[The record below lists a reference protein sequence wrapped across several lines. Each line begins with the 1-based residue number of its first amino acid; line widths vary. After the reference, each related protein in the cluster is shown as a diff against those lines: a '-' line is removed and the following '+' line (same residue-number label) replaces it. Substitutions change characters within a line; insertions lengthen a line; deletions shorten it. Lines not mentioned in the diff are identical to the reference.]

1 MNKHLKKL
9 ISLLALTTLIF
20 ACTEKKNSVGY
31 VPGTD
36 PKSITFTTADEI
48 FEEYYSFEEDMENYY
63 ENTRMYMGNMESN
76 GFENEA
82 RILLKASTLPDT
94 IAEFIT
100 NPQLVL
106 NIDNNYMLENL
117 SITTLIVSKV
127 TTAWLENETTW
138 YNATDSLNWTNQ
150 GGDFEDENLTENVE
164 IIGDSLYVDIP
175 QDLVNEWVETDSI
188 NYGLMLYTEEMGML
202 KFKTSEFS
210 DAPSRLRFEYKT
222 SADDSVNTYN
232 TALTSDTFITSDEDE
247 LVTFDQK
254 LIISN
259 LQPIASLLKINLT
272 DSLFINHPETDI
284 SDSLDFNR
292 MTINRAQLVLYTKQD
307 SPLPY
312 SGSLTVKA
320 YNVDSE
326 TDSTFQDDQIQDF
339 FADTFTDSCQADSF
353 LVDITP
359 IIQGYVGGAVD
370 NFGTLIRSSYR
381 NKDFNHI
388 EFYGPNDAEATDAQK
403 PKLKII
409 YTTPALDF
417 E

>member
-1 MNKHLKKL
+1 MNEHLKKL
-9 ISLLALTTLIF
+9 LSLLALSTLIF
-20 ACTEKKNSVGY
+20 ACTEKKNSVGF
-31 VPGTD
+31 VPGRD
-36 PKSITFTTADEI
+36 PKSITFTTADDI

-76 GFENEA
+76 DFENEA

-94 IAEFIT
+94 VAEFIS

-106 NIDNNYMLENL
+106 NIDNNYMLDNL
-117 SITTLIVSKV
+117 SSTTLVVNKV
-127 TTAWLENETTW
+127 TTAWLENEATW
-138 YNATDSLNWTNQ
+138 FNATDSLEWTAL
-150 GGDFEDENLTENVE
+150 GGDIEDENLTENVE
-164 IIGDSLYVDIP
+164 IIGDSLYINIP
-175 QDLVNEWVETDSI
+175 QDLIREWIETDSI

-210 DAPSRLRFEYKT
+210 DAPSRLSFEYTT
-222 SADDSVNTYN
+222 SADDSVSTYS
-232 TALTSDTFITSDEDE
+232 TALTADTFIASDEAG
-247 LVTFDQK
+247 LITFDEK

-259 LQPIASLLKINLT
+259 LQPISSLLKINLAA
-272 DSLFINHPETDI
+272 SLFINNPETDI
-284 SDSLDFNR
+284 SDSLDFYR

-312 SGSLTVKA
+312 SGSLTLKA

-339 FADTFTDSCQADSF
+339 FADSYTDSCLADSF
-353 LVDITP
+353 MIDITP
-359 IIQGYVGGAVD
+359 IIQAYVGGTVD

-381 NKDFNHI
+381 SKDFNHI
-388 EFYGPNDAEATDAQK
+388 EFYGPNDGDATEAQK

-409 YTTPALDF
+409 YTTPALDV